1 MEKQRSRVDWL
12 RAGDRN
18 TAFFHAKARQR
29 ARTNK
34 IAALRRQDGT
44 LCTDQP
50 GLELMAADFY
60 RNLFS
65 AQENTQPEEVLRH
78 VPAKV
83 TDLHNNL
90 LYAPFTET
98 EIRTDLFMMKPNKS
112 PGLDGFTAGFYQR
125 HWSLLGGILAKQHW
139 NFLMVVV
146 CLQ

>member
-1 MEKQRSRVDWL
+1 
-12 RAGDRN
+12 
-18 TAFFHAKARQR
+18 
-29 ARTNK
+29 
-34 IAALRRQDGT
+34 
-44 LCTDQP
+44 
-50 GLELMAADFY
+50 MAVDFY

-65 AQENTQPEEVLRH
+65 AQENTQLEEVLRH